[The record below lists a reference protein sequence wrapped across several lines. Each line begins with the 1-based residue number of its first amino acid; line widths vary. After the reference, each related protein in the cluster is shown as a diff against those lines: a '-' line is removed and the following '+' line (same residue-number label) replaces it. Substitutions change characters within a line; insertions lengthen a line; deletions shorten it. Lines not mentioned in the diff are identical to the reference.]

1 MVPVYVYLSESLICE
16 LGRQSSVSANR
27 YLIIQILQCSPNL
40 KSTFP
45 SYNNKQ
51 NQVNSFK
58 GHPFLFT
65 VQVNGGLPRLAPLVF
80 SGCLQGYWPQ
90 LLSPSGITT
99 PVRDYQEPHPLQ
111 GMRSTAGLDWKALD
125 VFWLDLLELWVQP
138 LTVKMSVRLVL
149 LR

>member
-1 MVPVYVYLSESLICE
+1 MICE

-27 YLIIQILQCSPNL
+27 YLIIQTLQDSANL

-58 GHPFLFT
+58 EHPFLFT
-65 VQVNGGLPRLAPLVF
+65 VQVNGGLPRLALLVF
-80 SGCLQGYWPQ
+80 LGCLQGYWPQ

-99 PVRDYQEPHPLQ
+99 PARDYQEPHPLQ
-111 GMRSTAGLDWKALD
+111 GMRSTVGLDWKALD

-138 LTVKMSVRLVL
+138 LTVKMSVRLVS